1 MRTNSGGSRGGT
13 GSSGSIP
20 SKVALLDNHGFQQS
34 SVTIA
39 ANHGLGFVNLPS
51 SPARSICLGQNGKCV
66 SEGPG
71 PDALRHGEMPSR
83 SNESYTVAFETPG
96 AYHLTTTPT
105 PTHDLT
111 VTVTK

>member
-1 MRTNSGGSRGGT
+1 
-13 GSSGSIP
+13 
-20 SKVALLDNHGFQQS
+20 VALLDNNGVQQG
-34 SVTIA
+34 SVIIA
-39 ANHGLGFVNLPS
+39 ANHGFGFVNLPS

-66 SEGPG
+66 SEGSG
-71 PDALRHGEMPSR
+71 PDALKHGEMLSR
-83 SNESYTVAFETPG
+83 SDESYRVAFETPG